1 MEFRKRK
8 LWIFLFI
15 VIILLTSK
23 KFFSYKDKL
32 IIKRTVTNN
41 LELLNRIV
49 ENEDYE
55 EIHNIIG
62 IRDIR
67 SYPLEGDGIY
77 IEFFC
82 KGYGIVSNSVY
93 KGFYYTS
100 SGQPIGFQASQYQL
114 EEKGR
119 AWTWR
124 EDKGD
129 NWYYTEKIVDNWYY
143 YEAGF

>member
-1 MEFRKRK
+1 MKFRKRK
-8 LWIFLFI
+8 LLIFL
-15 VIILLTSK
+15 VVVLILLSGRK
-23 KFFSYKDKL
+23 IFSYKDKL

-41 LELLNRIV
+41 LEFLNRMV

-55 EIHNIIG
+55 GFPDITG
-62 IRDIR
+62 IRDIK
-67 SYPLEGDGIY
+67 SYPLEGDGLY

-82 KGYGIVSNSVY
+82 RGYGIVSNSVY
-93 KGFYYTS
+93 KGFYYTRPD
-100 SGQPIGFQASQYQL
+100 QPIGFQASQYQL

-119 AWTWR
+119 GWIWR

-129 NWYYTEKIVDNWYY
+129 NWYYTEKIADNWYY